1 MFTTGLSQKFTIVD
15 KCNIVNFKRIKK
27 FSKSTSNFNKINFVI
42 KTYRLDSYFFSYYPY
57 IGSNGESAHLGLLLY
72 EFMRCNQSK
81 IHPCNTVLSF
91 WQFCITYIQLTKKIK
106 IFNQEPVFMPFIFWI
121 CVRTFLSRHKN
132 DFYNN

>member
-72 EFMRCNQSK
+72 EFMKESEQMLQYFQFPKFLLKLSISQNAK
-81 IHPCNTVLSF
+81 FLYMVLYDRARISRKNSS
-91 WQFCITYIQLTKKIK
+91 IDKYG
-106 IFNQEPVFMPFIFWI
+106 NVF
-121 CVRTFLSRHKN
+121 
-132 DFYNN
+132 